1 MKIRI
6 AMVAGMCLLLTRCAT
21 YYHMFDFTVPR
32 SNFYTEQEKEILE
45 KTTKSIEFDYGYNP
59 NLDLDYVFPVTKG
72 YTEFKAG
79 DKDLSRALDGV
90 DSTTLIAYSEKVYR
104 LRKMTAMRMEKYRT
118 SGQWDNY
125 TLISK
130 YLMPSLDFYSGM
142 VEKQA
147 MKRDRDYMNNIE
159 KKRKDLDRKTKQEM
173 YRKEFDEIWKNDYN
187 S

>member
-6 AMVAGMCLLLTRCAT
+6 AMVALTCLLLTRCAT
-21 YYHMFDFTVPR
+21 YYHMFDFTMPR
-32 SNFYTEQEKEILE
+32 STFYTEQEKQILQ

-59 NLDLDYVFPVTKG
+59 DLDLDYVFPATKG

-79 DKDLSRALDGV
+79 DRELSQALDGV
-90 DSTTLIAYSEKVYR
+90 DNRTLIDYSEKVYR
-104 LRKMTAMRMEKYRT
+104 LRKLTAMRMEKYRS

-130 YLMPSLDFYSGM
+130 YLMPPLDFYSTM

-159 KKRKDLDRKTKQEM
+159 KRRKDLDRKTKQEM
-173 YRKEFDEIWKNDYN
+173 YRKEFEEIWKNDYN